1 MRENIKVL
9 PIHIHLTVIILFIVV
24 IASGVQIFVTNKGLS
39 TLILEANNKLFDR
52 IELETRYKLICS
64 SQSGHLTK
72 RHFVFQSSL
81 GLGTQEHCAFSFD
94 YNQPQCTRRS
104 FDASALSS

>member
-1 MRENIKVL
+1 M
-9 PIHIHLTVIILFIVV
+9 
-24 IASGVQIFVTNKGLS
+24 
-39 TLILEANNKLFDR
+39 
-52 IELETRYKLICS
+52 ICS
-64 SQSGHLTK
+64 SQTGHLTK
-72 RHFVFQSSL
+72 RHFVFHSSL